1 MQSRY
6 SKGIYLITSSII
18 NTTYIII
25 FITTIHLSVSFISII
40 TNIFSFQL
48 FIFSFIS
55 GWIQKEGDQIAKQAI
70 SSLKAALT
78 NQVKYIE
85 ILFDPVPNLGENKT
99 NNISSSNI

>member
-1 MQSRY
+1 VSSQTFIY
-6 SKGIYLITSSII
+6 SLIYF
-18 NTTYIII
+18 
-25 FITTIHLSVSFISII
+25 FIHSFVR
-40 TNIFSFQL
+40 
-48 FIFSFIS
+48 SFIS

-99 NNISSSNI
+99 NISSSKFM

>member
-1 MQSRY
+1 
-6 SKGIYLITSSII
+6 LITVSSTQLEVSLY
-18 NTTYIII
+18 N
-25 FITTIHLSVSFISII
+25 HLNHLDSFISII
-40 TNIFSFQL
+40 TNIYLFTHLFFFIHSFVR
-48 FIFSFIS
+48 SFIS

-99 NNISSSNI
+99 NISSSKFM